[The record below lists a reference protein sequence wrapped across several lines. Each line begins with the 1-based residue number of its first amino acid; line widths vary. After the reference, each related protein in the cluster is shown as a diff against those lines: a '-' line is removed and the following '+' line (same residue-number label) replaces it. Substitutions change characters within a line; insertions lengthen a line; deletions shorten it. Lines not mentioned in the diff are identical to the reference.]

1 MDGCTNYNFIERV
14 SIINFKQSKT
24 LIKWTR
30 NLWLKISIMNSYL
43 SDVKYRNAKQSWIS
57 DNSFKVNINI
67 AFFLILLILNSW

>member
-14 SIINFKQSKT
+14 SIINFTQSKT

-43 SDVKYRNAKQSWIS
+43 ADVKYEMQST
-57 DNSFKVNINI
+57 VE
-67 AFFLILLILNSW
+67 FLIILLK